1 MIKHQIKSLL
11 QKTSPSLYIMVQQI
25 LHKDIVTL
33 NKKKFLSVLRQIEA
47 RIKESCPTVQDNQ
60 PPIVLL
66 VTPWL
71 RTAIPYQF
79 LLWAYLY
86 RLQGRD
92 VLVLWNDL
100 VDEFEGKTEIEQFEI
115 KSVVKEL
122 TGSVVPLRRL
132 SEFTSNTNDMDM
144 PMDQLHRE
152 SVSMVIHQ
160 VRSAFILRE
169 HQDLTDRYM
178 NGLLRDFPYVRK
190 FAETYQGSRVVVPGG
205 ICGNTSLF
213 YHFQK
218 KPWNLRISSLDTC
231 CSGNSRPATHKDC
244 FFAFQKYATALDDV
258 QKKRIEGMGEHLFH
272 ERVHGIDD
280 ITGNG
285 PIQRSAFREDLHYDV
300 VIVPNVEWDSAALNI
315 EDVFSTASEWLQT
328 TLDYLLENTNYRI
341 ALRQH
346 PAEQEV
352 IELFKYPNY
361 LAEFLKERYSEYP
374 RFTFFSAE
382 DDVNTYSLIK
392 NAKVILPWT
401 SDIAVD
407 AAVMGKISVVH
418 THAYYQD
425 EPYVKRCH
433 SVDEYLRTICEVIN
447 SREENVYLAEA
458 KMAYFLHYQF
468 SALYPHL
475 GKEKKYDCFDSIME
489 GFNHYLEKPL
499 EDICR
504 DEMLTMLL
512 DGWYND
518 EDFVLLRL
526 QKEGILQS

>member
-1 MIKHQIKSLL
+1 MIKHQIKSLF
-11 QKTSPSLYIMVQQI
+11 QKTSPSFYIMMKQI
-25 LHKDIVTL
+25 LHKDIVIL
-33 NKKKFLSVLRQIEA
+33 NKKRFLSLLQQFETRIE
-47 RIKESCPTVQDNQ
+47 EVCPLVHEKT

-86 RLQGRD
+86 RLQGKN

-100 VDEFEGKTEIEQFEI
+100 IDEFEGKTEIEQFEI
-115 KSVVKEL
+115 KSVIKEL
-122 TGSVVPLRRL
+122 TGNFVPICRL
-132 SEFTSNTNDMDM
+132 SEVAANKNDTEI
-144 PMDQLHRE
+144 PVDQLRRE
-152 SVSMVIHQ
+152 AIAMVIHQ
-160 VRSAFILRE
+160 VRSAFILQE
-169 HQDLTDRYM
+169 HQALSERCLA
-178 NGLLRDFPYVRK
+178 GLVRDFPYVRK
-190 FAETYQGSRVVVPGG
+190 FADMYKGSCIVVPGG

-218 KPWNLRISSLDTC
+218 QPWNLRVSSLDTC

-244 FFAFQKYATALDDV
+244 FAAFQKYVATLDHV
-258 QKKRIEGMGEHLFH
+258 QKKYIEEMGEQLFH

-285 PIQRSAFREDLHYDV
+285 PIQRSAFREDIHYDV

-315 EDVFSTASEWLQT
+315 EDVFLTASEWLQT

-352 IELFKYPNY
+352 IELLKYPNY
-361 LAEFLKERYSEYP
+361 LAEFLKGRYSKYS

-382 DDVNTYSLIK
+382 DDVNTYSLMK

-407 AAVMGKISVVH
+407 AAIMGKISVVH
-418 THAYYQD
+418 THAYYQN

-433 SVDEYLRTICEVIN
+433 SVAEYLRTICEVVD
-447 SREENVYLAEA
+447 SGAENVYLPEA

-468 SALYPHL
+468 SALYPRL
-475 GKEKKYDCFDSIME
+475 GKEKKYDCFDSVME
-489 GFNHYLEKPL
+489 GFNHYLENPL
-499 EDICR
+499 EDICQ
-504 DEMLTMLL
+504 DEMLATLL

-526 QKEGILQS
+526 QKEGIL

>member
-1 MIKHQIKSLL
+1 MIKHQIKSLF
-11 QKTSPSLYIMVQQI
+11 QKTSPSFYIMMEQI
-25 LHKDIVTL
+25 FHKDIVVL
-33 NKKKFLSVLRQIEA
+33 NKKRFLSLLQQIEA
-47 RIKESCPTVQDNQ
+47 RIKEVCPLVHDET

-86 RLQGRD
+86 RLQGKN

-100 VDEFEGKTEIEQFEI
+100 IDEFEGKTEIEQFEI
-115 KSVVKEL
+115 KSVIKEL
-122 TGSVVPLRRL
+122 MGHFVPIRRL
-132 SEFTSNTNDMDM
+132 SEFAANKNDMEI
-144 PMDQLHRE
+144 PVDQLRRE
-152 SVSMVIHQ
+152 AIAMVIHQ
-160 VRSAFILRE
+160 VRSAFILQE
-169 HQDLTDRYM
+169 HQSLSDRYLD
-178 NGLLRDFPYVRK
+178 GLVRDFSYVRN
-190 FAETYQGSRVVVPGG
+190 FADMYKGSCIVVPGG

-218 KPWNLRISSLDTC
+218 HPWNLRVSSLDTC

-244 FFAFQKYATALDDV
+244 FDAFQKYVATLDLV
-258 QKKRIEGMGEHLFH
+258 QKKHIEEMGEQLFY
-272 ERVHGIDD
+272 ERVHGGDD
-280 ITGNG
+280 ITGSG
-285 PIQRSAFREDLHYDV
+285 PIQRSAFREDIHYDV

-315 EDVFSTASEWLQT
+315 EDVFLTASEWLQT

-346 PAEQEV
+346 PAEKEL

-361 LAEFLKERYSEYP
+361 LAEFLKGRYSEYS

-418 THAYYQD
+418 THAYYQN

-433 SVDEYLRTICEVIN
+433 SVDEYLRTICEVVD
-447 SREENVYLAEA
+447 SGEENVYLAEA

-468 SALYPHL
+468 SALYPRL
-475 GKEKKYDCFDSIME
+475 GKEKKYDCFDSAME
-489 GFNHYLEKPL
+489 GFNHYLENSL
-499 EDICR
+499 EDICK
-504 DEMLTMLL
+504 DEMLAPLL

-526 QKEGILQS
+526 QKEEIL